1 MVPHTMR
8 AHLCLALLGGVTGAV
23 LDHTS
28 LDTSSAAL
36 NGATGEV
43 HACRYGDCT
52 NGVYWSD
59 WDFDNTELEMTVGQK
74 IVFLF
79 ASGQKHNVHV
89 AGSEDAFN
97 SCDPT
102 TGTTVA
108 SFGVGGGTNIANQCM
123 SGNGC
128 DDKYE
133 AVLTQ
138 PGTLYFFCPP
148 HCYQQKIKVTVVSYA
163 ITFPDN
169 GPNYPKGTI
178 TLSQYGT

>member
-1 MVPHTMR
+1 MR

-36 NGATGEV
+36 NGATGEAY
-43 HACRYGDCT
+43 ACKSGDCS
-52 NGVYWSD
+52 NGLYWSD
-59 WDFDNTELEMTVGQK
+59 WDFENTELTMTVGQK

-79 ASGQKHNVHV
+79 ASEQNHNVHV

-97 SCDPT
+97 SCDPS

-108 SFGVGGGTNIANQCM
+108 SSGVGGGTNIANQCM
-123 SGNGC
+123 SSNGC
-128 DDKYE
+128 RDKYE

-138 PGTLYFFCPP
+138 PGTLYFFCTP
-148 HCYQQKIKVTVVSYA
+148 HCYQQKIKVTVRLSYA
-163 ITFPDN
+163 ITFPDR

-178 TLSQYGT
+178 TLSQYGP